1 MNRDLYRRAVLR
13 GYRVGKAA
21 IAICLMALLLAA
33 CGNDRSLPPQN
44 ATDIEQGDVCA
55 VCGMYIF
62 GSPGPRAEAYVEGRR
77 LPLKFDST
85 RDFLAYVLQ
94 PENQS
99 ILQHLFVQDTAVIDW
114 NHPSNSASSFVAAR
128 SAYYVAWQPL
138 LGAMGPTLAS
148 FAKDQDA
155 QAFVKTHGGQIL
167 RFDEITPQLISLLE
181 SACPKEGS
189 PALKLAA
196 QCSAAAT
203 PGNR

>member
-1 MNRDLYRRAVLR
+1 MNRDLDRHAVLC
-13 GYRVGKAA
+13 GYRAGKAA
-21 IAICLMALLLAA
+21 IVVCLMALLLAA

-62 GSPGPRAEAYVEGRR
+62 GSPGPRGEAYIEGHKA
-77 LPLKFDST
+77 PLKFDSI
-85 RDFLAYVLQ
+85 RDFFAYVLQ

-128 SAYYVAWQPL
+128 AAYYVAWQPL
-138 LGAMGPTLAS
+138 AGAMGPTLAS

-155 QAFVKTHGGQIL
+155 QTFVKTHGGQIL

-181 SACPKEGS
+181 FTCPEQGAPGYKF
-189 PALKLAA
+189 ATQCTLAQA
-196 QCSAAAT
+196 S
-203 PGNR
+203 GNR